1 MVVVILNSSSLSQ
14 IVQQTTILINEK
26 NFKYFLVVIKVLAK
40 VEGLDTGIKT
50 EIKINLNFILACEYK
65 AYYKDYFAN
74 PTSEQWK
81 GNYSYQTLRSVHAI
95 FWCWVSLVI
104 AC

>member
-40 VEGLDTGIKT
+40 VEGLDPGIK
-50 EIKINLNFILACEYK
+50 
-65 AYYKDYFAN
+65 D
-74 PTSEQWK
+74 
-81 GNYSYQTLRSVHAI
+81 GNQNQPQFYS
-95 FWCWVSLVI
+95 SLWI
-104 AC
+104 